1 MKKLVEITERLIS
14 AGRWDIDYHE
24 PPMGIKEFSTQLLT
38 PVAKSADIIRRT
50 RNPTKKPDV
59 SFQYVDIASVDVETG
74 TIVRPQELTGEEAPS
89 RARKVMC
96 AYDIIIST
104 CRPTRGA
111 IAVVPEELHGQICS
125 TGFSVIRAKEKV
137 NPFYLHFVLRMP
149 STLEQ
154 FRKWST
160 GSSYPAILDEDIAK
174 TLVPLPNSVIQ
185 DQIAETV
192 RYAILERDRAIQEVN
207 YAWER
212 TVADVIG
219 DLSNSSLIIID
230 YQTKADIIYSIKQ
243 VQERI
248 AILGPIEEDEDEEE
262 MELYEQHVLFPA
274 EYESNGNDKHR
285 FSTSLSH
292 RKSGRIKRLKK
303 PLL

>member
-1 MKKLVEITERLIS
+1 MKKLVEVTERLIS

-24 PPMGIKEFSTQLLT
+24 SPIGIQAFPKELLV
-38 PVAKSADIIRRT
+38 PVVKSASIIRQT
-50 RNPTKKPDV
+50 RNPAKKPDV

-74 TIVRPQELTGEEAPS
+74 IIARPQELSGEEAPS
-89 RARKVMC
+89 RARKVIC

-174 TLVPLPNSVIQ
+174 TLIPLPNPTIQ
-185 DQIAETV
+185 DQIAKIV
-192 RYAILERDRAIQEVN
+192 RYAILERDRAIQQANLE
-207 YAWER
+207 WER
-212 TVADVIG
+212 TVSDIVG
-219 DLSNSSLIIID
+219 DLSKPSPSSRD
-230 YQTKADIIYSIKQ
+230 YLPQSGIIYSIEQ
-243 VQERI
+243 IQERI
-248 AILGPIEEDEDEEE
+248 TSLGSVEDEDIEENDE
-262 MELYEQHVLFPA
+262 EVMELYQQDLLFPS
-274 EYESNGNDKHR
+274 ENESNGRTSKLS
-285 FSTSLSH
+285 STF
-292 RKSGRIKRLKK
+292 
-303 PLL
+303 